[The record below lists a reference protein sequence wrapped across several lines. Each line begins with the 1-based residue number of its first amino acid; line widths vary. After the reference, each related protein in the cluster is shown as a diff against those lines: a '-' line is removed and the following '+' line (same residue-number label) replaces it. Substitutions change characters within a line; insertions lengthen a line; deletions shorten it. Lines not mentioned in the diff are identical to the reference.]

1 MSTIAVAVA
10 ENINRLY
17 RFNQHFKQNYTV
29 TEVKQNLLYKMFI
42 SAIVSK
48 EYAYIPLPIV
58 LETLPNINNANEY
71 DNISEIVCN
80 VGTIHGIDNIFGDN
94 VRSKVSFIAEL
105 LSVASNNRENILYK
119 IGCAKDNNAY
129 IKCNGIILAEDFTP
143 LFVPTLR
150 IKIIKMGD
158 FITPIVD
165 SFTTFIHRSVYESD
179 NYVENYITKKI
190 VPYIIHNKFKLSP
203 SIIAMYRMTGDCLYN
218 SDVVIC
224 DDTDKFIRK
233 GNSPEVLDNNVCN
246 CILEEDIN
254 IILEN
259 YRFKGFNNESLL

>member
-10 ENINRLY
+10 ESINKLY
-17 RFNQHFKQNYTV
+17 RFNQHFKQNYTA
-29 TEVKQNLLYKMFI
+29 TEVKRNLLYKMFI

-48 EYAYIPLPIV
+48 EYVYIPLPIV

-71 DNISEIVCN
+71 DNVSEIVYN
-80 VGTIHGIDNIFGDN
+80 VGTIHGIDNIFGYKA
-94 VRSKVSFIAEL
+94 RGKVSFIAEL
-105 LSVASNNRENILYK
+105 LLVVSNNRENILHK
-119 IGCAKDNNAY
+119 IGCEKDNNTY
-129 IKCNGIILAEDFTP
+129 IRCNGIILAEDFTP
-143 LFVPTLR
+143 LFVPTLK
-150 IKIIKMGD
+150 IKIYKAGD
-158 FITPIVD
+158 FITPIID
-165 SFTTFIHRSVYESD
+165 GFTTFIHRSVYESD

-224 DDTDKFIRK
+224 DDTNKFIRK
-233 GNSPEVLDNNVCN
+233 GNSPEVLDNNIYN
-246 CILEEDIN
+246 CILEENIN

-259 YRFKGFNNESLL
+259 YRFKEFNDESLL